1 MVVKSTVF
9 RRLSLILAA
18 SNLSDEEITSL
29 LRHVRS
35 TPIAEM
41 LSDIRVDRALID
53 EGPISLQAPTPSG
66 KSEFAVGELMGKE
79 VAAQI
84 ERLLISEAGLTKAGA
99 AQALQVA
106 LLPRHPD
113 ARNYPFDSKGGFS
126 RWLRQV
132 ASDISMSE
140 ILHAAAMIRNSR
152 VHSNGDDWINNN

>member
-35 TPIAEM
+35 TPMAEM
-41 LSDIRVDRALID
+41 LSDIRVDRALIY
-53 EGPISLQAPTPSG
+53 EGPTGIQAPTPSR
-66 KSEFAVGELMGKE
+66 KSEPPVGELMGKE
-79 VAAQI
+79 VAAQV

-99 AQALQVA
+99 AQALQKA
-106 LLPRHPD
+106 LLLRHPE
-113 ARNYPFDSKGGFS
+113 ARRYIFDSKGGFS

-152 VHSNGDDWINNN
+152 VHARGDDWINKS